1 MTKSEAKV
9 GVRIRE
15 RHPQAQ
21 DRKIE
26 RVGFDSLGPYVL
38 ARGVV
43 SGRET
48 QIRRIERYDVVPAHG

>member
-15 RHPQAQ
+15 RDPRAQ
-21 DRKIE
+21 DRIIE
-26 RVGFDSLGPYVL
+26 RVGFDSLGPYII

-48 QIRRIERYDVVPAHG
+48 QVRRIERYDVVPTYG